1 MMPTY
6 SSEELNRLR
15 QEGKSQMLEI
25 HKNYI
30 FDKDNQPIAVQI
42 PFSEFEQIEEI
53 LENFG
58 LVQLML
64 EPEDNERLSKE
75 EALRYYQSLPKKDVE
90 S

>member
-1 MMPTY
+1 
-6 SSEELNRLR
+6 LR

-53 LENFG
+53 LEDFG

-64 EPEDNERLSKE
+64 NPEDNERLSKE
-75 EALRYYQSLPKKDVE
+75 EALKYYQSLQKKDVE

>member
-6 SSEELNRLR
+6 SSGKLNRLH

-53 LENFG
+53 LEDFG

-64 EPEDNERLSKE
+64 NPEDNERLSKE
-75 EALRYYQSLPKKDVE
+75 EALKYYQSLQKKDVE